1 MKNRVAGFT
10 VIELLMVMGTMGVLT
25 AVALPKIDVSRY
37 RAIASMQAIGTTL
50 LAAQRL
56 AVSRQHNVIVSF
68 DQTASALI
76 VHQDANNDNLVNG
89 GELVRRIP
97 LGERIVFGRAST
109 PAHALGASPINFTK
123 QIGGRPAV
131 IFRRNG
137 SASEHGSLYVTTRH
151 AAMQGGRPQDTR
163 LLEIE
168 RATGRTSW
176 YIYGGSGWQR
186 RF

>member
-1 MKNRVAGFT
+1 MKKRVAGFT
-10 VIELLMVMGTMGVLT
+10 MVEVVMVVATMGLLT
-25 AVALPKIDVSRY
+25 AVALPKLDLSRF

-68 DQTASALI
+68 DQSASALI
-76 VHQDANNDNLVNG
+76 VHQDANNDNVVNG
-89 GELVRRIP
+89 AEVVRRIP
-97 LGERIVFGRAST
+97 LGEKIVFGRAST
-109 PAHALGASPINFTK
+109 PAHALGPAAINFTK
-123 QIGGRPAV
+123 RIAGRPAV

-151 AAMQGGRPQDTR
+151 AAMQGGRLQDTR

-168 RATGRTSW
+168 RATGRASW
-176 YIYGGSGWQR
+176 YRYGGSGWQR
-186 RF
+186 VF